1 MAYLSQNYRYR
12 VQRSYFLDWDIE
24 KALRKKSLEEGKN
37 LTETVNE
44 ILRKGVEEYL
54 LGVI

>member
-54 LGVI
+54 LGII